1 VKSPANAAVHLNLD
15 AAWHEISH
23 GLPTIDATKW
33 GPRLRFSTSP
43 TMVEQFYREI
53 EPQLAKFILYG
64 SGDFHHLT
72 GLWLRSAPEP
82 IALISFDNHPDW
94 DVRPPRWCCGGWINR
109 ALELPHVRQVA
120 IWGCGN
126 FECWWPHQLFG
137 NRKAERTGMLM
148 VHPWADDRPRRA
160 RKRRGAILRE
170 NWREKFENF
179 ARGLN
184 GSNIYV
190 TIDLDCLAPNL
201 AWTNW
206 ENGKFDFE
214 DVRWGLATLRQHARV
229 VAGDMCG
236 AYSVPTYARRK
247 QRFVSEFDHPKFDF
261 PSADTIRAINR
272 QAFEALW
279 PALTQ

>member
-1 VKSPANAAVHLNLD
+1 
-15 AAWHEISH
+15 
-23 GLPTIDATKW
+23 
-33 GPRLRFSTSP
+33 
-43 TMVEQFYREI
+43 
-53 EPQLAKFILYG
+53 
-64 SGDFHHLT
+64 
-72 GLWLRSAPEP
+72 
-82 IALISFDNHPDW
+82 
-94 DVRPPRWCCGGWINR
+94 
-109 ALELPHVRQVA
+109 
-120 IWGCGN
+120 
-126 FECWWPHQLFG
+126 
-137 NRKAERTGMLM
+137 
-148 VHPWADDRPRRA
+148 
-160 RKRRGAILRE
+160 LRE

-214 DVRWGLATLRQHARV
+214 DVRWGLATLRQHACV

>member
-1 VKSPANAAVHLNLD
+1 MNSPANSAVHLNLD
-15 AAWHEISH
+15 AAWHEIPH
-23 GLPTIDATKW
+23 GLPTIDVTKW

-43 TMVEQFYREI
+43 RAIEQFYREI
-53 EPQLAKFILYG
+53 APQLGKFVLYG

-72 GLWLRSAPEP
+72 GLWLRSMREP
-82 IALISFDNHPDW
+82 VTLISFDNHPDW

-109 ALELPHVRQVA
+109 ALELPQVRHVA

-137 NRKAERTGMLM
+137 NRKAERAGTIV
-148 VHPWADDRPRRA
+148 VHPWADDRPPRA

-170 NWREKFENF
+170 NWREQFENF
-179 ARGLN
+179 AGSLT

-190 TIDLDCLAPNL
+190 TIDLDCLAQDF

-206 ENGKFDFE
+206 ENGRFDFE
-214 DVRWGLATLRQHARV
+214 DVRWGLAILRHHARIV
-229 VAGDMCG
+229 GGDMCG
-236 AYSVPTYARRK
+236 AYSIPSFARRK
-247 QRFVSEFDHPKFDF
+247 QRFASEIDHPKLYF
-261 PSADTIRAINR
+261 PSADKIRAINR
-272 QAFEALW
+272 RAFEALW

>member
-1 VKSPANAAVHLNLD
+1 M
-15 AAWHEISH
+15 I
-23 GLPTIDATKW
+23 
-33 GPRLRFSTSP
+33 
-43 TMVEQFYREI
+43 EQFYGEI
-53 EPQLAKFILYG
+53 RPQLAKFILYG

-72 GLWLRSAPEP
+72 GLWLRLTHQPVT
-82 IALISFDNHPDW
+82 LVSFDNHPDW

-109 ALELPHVRQVA
+109 ALELPHVRHVA

-137 NRKAERTGMLM
+137 NRKAERAGTLV
-148 VHPWADDRPRRA
+148 VHPWADDRPPRA

-170 NWREKFENF
+170 NWREQFEKF
-179 ARGLN
+179 AAGLT

-190 TIDLDCLAPNL
+190 TIDLDCLAPDF

-206 ENGKFDFE
+206 ENGRFDFE
-214 DVRWGLATLRQHARV
+214 DVRWGLATLRHHAHV
-229 VAGDMCG
+229 LGGDMCG
-236 AYSVPTYARRK
+236 AYSVPSYARRK
-247 QRFVSEFDHPKFDF
+247 QRFASEIDHPKLNF

-272 QAFEALW
+272 RAFEAIW

>member
-1 VKSPANAAVHLNLD
+1 MKSAIHLNLD
-15 AAWHEISH
+15 HAWEVET
-23 GLPTIDATKW
+23 LPLPVVDAVTW
-33 GPRLRFSTSP
+33 GPRVRFSAP
-43 TMVEQFYREI
+43 ANEI
-53 EPQLAKFILYG
+53 ERFYEEVKAGLGPFIVYG

-72 GLWLRSAPEP
+72 ALWLRRLAR
-82 IALISFDNHPDW
+82 LTTVVSFDNHPDW
-94 DVRPPRWCCGGWINR
+94 DVRPPRWCCGAWVNR

-137 NRKAERTGMLM
+137 NRKVERTGILM